1 MENKNDKNTANK
13 IKSIFKLK
21 FSKKNISIKTR
32 ILLSILCL
40 IIVVFMIILVSFN
53 ILLDTYI
60 KTTANEELTKSTEI
74 VEHMDSNFRP
84 IKPPQ
89 DDGKLPPKA
98 LSNFMRNVQD
108 KVRMAETQSDA
119 DAMVV
124 DSKYNLIF
132 PTREDDF
139 LKNIDEM
146 ESIKKCIQN
155 EKLDLNSDENTR
167 ISTGSNDYYI
177 STVKI
182 TSIYGEQDK
191 YLILFIDISKTLNL
205 VQKINIVLIFVMCF
219 AGILAI
225 FTAIVLSEKIAKP
238 IKELC
243 GFAKKMGQGDF
254 RRTYFDFSDKELVEL
269 SNIMNKSAEYLDK
282 YDNEQKIF
290 FQNASHELRTPLMSI
305 KGYAEAIKYNV
316 IDSKHASD
324 IILEESDRLS
334 DMVEDLLYISKIYN
348 ITKDYELVECDLREV
363 LSNCGSRQNVRA
375 MNKGIRFVYEFDEEM
390 VLFECD
396 EKNVSKAFM
405 NLIENA
411 LRYAKSEIKIVCK
424 HNQKNIVVI
433 VEDDGIGINKED
445 LPHIFERFYKGFGG
459 NHGIGL
465 SIVKSIVNK
474 HGGRIYAE
482 NGKKGAKFTIVFK
495 L

>member
-1 MENKNDKNTANK
+1 MENENNKSIKNQ
-13 IKSIFKLK
+13 IKSAFKLK
-21 FSKKNISIKTR
+21 FSRKNISIKTR
-32 ILLSILCL
+32 ILVSILGL
-40 IIVVFMIILVSFN
+40 IVVVFLIILVSFN
-53 ILLDTYI
+53 ILVNTYI
-60 KTTANEELTKSTEI
+60 KTTANEELTKSTEMI
-74 VEHMDSNFRP
+74 EHMDSNFKP

-89 DDGKLPPKA
+89 NDGKLPPKE
-98 LSNFMRNVQD
+98 LSNFMRGVQD
-108 KVRMAETQSDA
+108 KVRMAEMQSDA

-124 DSKYNLIF
+124 DSNYKLIF

-146 ESIKKCIQN
+146 DLIRTCIQN
-155 EKLDLNSDENTR
+155 EKLDLNSDDNTR
-167 ISTGSNDYYI
+167 ISTGNRDYYI

-182 TSIYGEQDK
+182 TSINGEQDK

-205 VQKINIVLIFVMCF
+205 AHKINIVLIAVMCF

-225 FTAIVLSEKIAKP
+225 FTAVILSEKIAKP

-243 GFAKKMGQGDF
+243 GFAKKIGQGDF
-254 RRTYFDFSDKELVEL
+254 KRNYFDFSDKELVEL
-269 SNIMNKSAEYLDK
+269 SNVMNKSAEYLDK

-305 KGYAEAIKYNV
+305 KGYAEAIKYNI

-324 IILEESDRLS
+324 IILEESDRLN
-334 DMVEDLLYISKIYN
+334 DMVEDLLYISKIDN

-375 MNKGIRFVYEFDEEM
+375 INKGIKFNYEFDEDM

-396 EKNVSKAFM
+396 EKNMSKAFM

-411 LRYAKSEIKIVCK
+411 LRYAKSEIKIICK
-424 HNQKNIVVI
+424 QNQKNIVII
-433 VEDDGIGINKED
+433 VEDDGIGIDKED
-445 LPHIFERFYKGFGG
+445 LPHVFDRFYKGVGG

-474 HGGRIYAE
+474 HGGRIYVE
-482 NGKKGAKFTIVFK
+482 NSKKGAKFTIVFK